1 MNFEIFQSRVYGPQ
15 PCWELVA
22 DVYAAEGHAVPVDYQ
37 TITRSVREMAAA
49 FRIALHKSPHG
60 FVQTL
65 APVDG
70 CIVLL
75 GKNDRIGI
83 HHCGVYQGGSVLHA
97 MPGITQL
104 EELASLRDRYAVVEF
119 WAKPGAPAPVPA
131 PVPQPPAAPAPSPTP
146 SPAPLVAA
154 ALRAAVKVSL

>member
-1 MNFEIFQSRVYGPQ
+1 MNVAYFQARVYGPQ

-22 DVYAAEGHAVPVDYQ
+22 DVFATDGQVVPVDYQ

-60 FVQTL
+60 FAQV
-65 APVDG
+65 AEPVDG

-83 HHCGVYQGGSVLHA
+83 HHCGVYQGGKVLHA
-97 MPGITQL
+97 MPGVTLFEDLSIM
-104 EELASLRDRYAVVEF
+104 ADRYAVIEF
-119 WAKPGAPAPVPA
+119 WAKPG
-131 PVPQPPAAPAPSPTP
+131 
-146 SPAPLVAA
+146 VA
-154 ALRAAVKVSL
+154 L

>member
-1 MNFEIFQSRVYGPQ
+1 MNVAFYQSQVFGPQ

-22 DVYAAEGHAVPVDYQ
+22 LVYQDQGQAVPVDYQ

-60 FVQTL
+60 FAQVS

-83 HHCGVYQGGSVLHA
+83 HHCGVYQGGKVLHA
-97 MPGITQL
+97 MPGVTLFEDLSIM
-104 EELASLRDRYAVVEF
+104 ADRYAVIEF
-119 WAKPGAPAPVPA
+119 WAKPE
-131 PVPQPPAAPAPSPTP
+131 
-146 SPAPLVAA
+146 
-154 ALRAAVKVSL
+154 AVL

>member
-1 MNFEIFQSRVYGPQ
+1 MNVAYFQSRVYGPQ

-22 DVYAAEGHAVPVDYQ
+22 DVFSTDGQAVPVDYQ

-60 FVQTL
+60 FAQVA

-75 GKNDRIGI
+75 GKNDRLGI
-83 HHCGVYQGGSVLHA
+83 HHCGVYQGGKVLHA
-97 MPGITQL
+97 MPGITHF
-104 EELASLRDRYAVVEF
+104 EELVSITDRFAVIEF
-119 WAKPGAPAPVPA
+119 WAK
-131 PVPQPPAAPAPSPTP
+131 
-146 SPAPLVAA
+146 L
-154 ALRAAVKVSL
+154 L